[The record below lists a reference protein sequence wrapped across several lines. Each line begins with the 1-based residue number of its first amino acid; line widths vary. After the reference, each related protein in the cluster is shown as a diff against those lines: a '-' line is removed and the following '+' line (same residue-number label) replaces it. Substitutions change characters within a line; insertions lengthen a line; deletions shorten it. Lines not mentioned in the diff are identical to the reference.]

1 MGRGYFTKEEVEL
14 LKRNKNVSSVDE
26 FCIYYTNA
34 FKLKFMEEYLQGKSP
49 TRIFEEN
56 GFPKSVVGSKRIE
69 RATSRWKESYKANTL
84 AKRKSR
90 KHSERMEFYRK
101 EIEKLN
107 KENQVLLKELAKA
120 REEKSNAKI

>member
-56 GFPKSVVGSKRIE
+56 GFLKSVVESKRIE
-69 RATSRWKESYKANTL
+69 RATSRWKESYNANTL

-101 EIEKLN
+101 EIDKLN

-120 REEKSNAKI
+120 REEKANAKI